1 MSRANVAVY
10 SKISAVCPRVCYDTA
25 NASDQPPMIS
35 LGDGRCHRVVGGWIA
50 AETNK
55 WIKIRPT
62 HWRVWPSP
70 VKKLR
75 HIQSSASNFPSRFA
89 LGEPLFEYGR
99 IVMDWF
105 SKKTSIA
112 GIQLPNWMVVLGAII
127 VMLLIYKFMQQ
138 AQIPH

>member
-1 MSRANVAVY
+1 MDWKPISTAPYTGDLELAVIE
-10 SKISAVCPRVCYDTA
+10 K
-25 NASDQPPMIS
+25 
-35 LGDGRCHRVVGGWIA
+35 DGPHTVGFPCHRVVGGWIA

-127 VMLLIYKFMQQ
+127 VILLMYEFMQQ